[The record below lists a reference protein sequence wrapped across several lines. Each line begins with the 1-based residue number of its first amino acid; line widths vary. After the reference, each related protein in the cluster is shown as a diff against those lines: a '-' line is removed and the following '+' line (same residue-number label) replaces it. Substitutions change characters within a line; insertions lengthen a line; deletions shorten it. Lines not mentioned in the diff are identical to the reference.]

1 MWEKAK
7 HAACGRPWLKVAED
21 LVAALETSWPAKLCS
36 LEHATQIGVAL
47 DGNALAQ
54 RFKRLAKRRTPM
66 KHYRA
71 RALKVISQSGQLA
84 SPPDG
89 MTLWQYFGGG

>member
-21 LVAALETSWPAKLCS
+21 LVAALEMSWPAKLCS

-54 RFKRLAKRRTPM
+54 RSLLARR
-66 KHYRA
+66 
-71 RALKVISQSGQLA
+71 SGLQIRPSDLLYVLGQTRRGVRG
-84 SPPDG
+84 SPNSVVEP
-89 MTLWQYFGGG
+89 L